1 MPAPHAFEQRAGAG
15 LRLMRAVVFA
25 AVCVVLSAGGHALAS
40 SHTVPLWTVGVGF
53 LASLGLVVPFAGRA
67 RSLPGIA
74 AALAAG
80 QLALHVVFGAGQ
92 HGAAAAAQGWP
103 PADASLIQRASK
115 LVCGAGA
122 AVMNPAEARR
132 ILTVAGMNPDT
143 PPTGH
148 EHHHSMAMGASPE
161 PAVESGGTG
170 LLPDVPMLLG
180 HLLAALAAGWLL
192 RRGDLALLRLVE
204 LSAVS
209 RDGLTHG
216 APVRALCAALALVR
230 ALVRGPV
237 PDADALALSPP
248 TAPRSAPTPRTETL
262 ADTVIRRG
270 PPAPSGPS
278 PLTGACR
285 PARDVL
291 ALAA

>member
-1 MPAPHAFEQRAGAG
+1 MPAPHAYDSRAGAG
-15 LRLMRAVVFA
+15 LRLLRAVVFA

-53 LASLGLVVPFAGRA
+53 LAALVVVAPFTGRA

-74 AALAAG
+74 ASLAVG
-80 QLALHVVFGAGQ
+80 QLALHVLFGTGQHQAAAGQ
-92 HGAAAAAQGWP
+92 RLPTSDAA
-103 PADASLIQRASK
+103 LIEQASK

-132 ILTVAGMNPDT
+132 ILTVAGLDPET
-143 PPTGH
+143 PAAGH
-148 EHHHSMAMGASPE
+148 QHHHGMAASTA
-161 PAVESGGTG
+161 PAVESGGTD
-170 LLPDVPMLLG
+170 LLPDLPMLLG
-180 HLLAALAAGWLL
+180 HLLAALAAGLLL
-192 RRGDLALLRLVE
+192 RRGDLALLRLAE
-204 LSAVS
+204 LSSAS
-209 RDGLTHG
+209 RDGLAHG

-237 PDADALALSPP
+237 PEAEVLARSLR
-248 TAPRSAPTPRTETL
+248 TAPRSAPRPRTATL

-270 PPAPSGPS
+270 PPASGGRS
-278 PLTGACR
+278 SGTGECR
-285 PARDVL
+285 TDRGVL